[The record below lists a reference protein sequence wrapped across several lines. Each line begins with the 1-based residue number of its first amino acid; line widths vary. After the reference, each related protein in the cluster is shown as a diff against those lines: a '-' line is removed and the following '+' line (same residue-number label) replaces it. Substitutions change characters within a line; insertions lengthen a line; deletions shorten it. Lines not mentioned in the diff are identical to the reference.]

1 MPQTHQT
8 VRLIGYAR
16 VSTEAQDLA
25 YQIERLKK
33 AGCERIFQEKRSGK
47 NTDDRPELHRLLA
60 TLQKG
65 DRLFAT
71 VGDRV
76 ARDPLHLLLILHAV
90 RKAGAT
96 LQLLDEAF
104 VDTSSETD
112 DLVAYLYGWAA
123 RQHRLRILYNTAL
136 GRERAK
142 QRGVKFGRP
151 SKLGSREREI
161 IAQRRAAGETCGRI
175 AKSFGVS
182 EATVYRLA
190 SRKVRGEVNG
200 YSTYKR

>member
-1 MPQTHQT
+1 MPQIHPP

-25 YQIERLKK
+25 YQIDRLEK
-33 AGCERIFQEKRSGK
+33 AGCQLIFQEKRSGK

-60 TLQKG
+60 ALQKG
-65 DRLFAT
+65 DTLFAT

-76 ARDPLHLLLILHAV
+76 ARDPLDMLLILHAV
-90 RKAGAT
+90 RKAGAK

-112 DLVAYLYGWAA
+112 DLIAYLYGWAA
-123 RQHRLRILYNTAL
+123 RQHRLRILYNTAA

-151 SKLGSREREI
+151 CKLGPQERQKVVELRE
-161 IAQRRAAGETCGRI
+161 QGKTCGWI
-175 AKSFGVS
+175 ARAFGVS
-182 EATVYRLA
+182 ESTVARTT
-190 SRKVRGEVNG
+190 SRSDLSNCSFKCEGR
-200 YSTYKR
+200 

>member
-1 MPQTHQT
+1 MPQTQPP

-25 YQIERLKK
+25 YQIDRLKR
-33 AGCERIFQEKRSGK
+33 AGCAEIFQEKRSGK

-60 TLQKG
+60 ALQKG
-65 DRLFAT
+65 DTLFAT

-76 ARDPLHLLLILHAV
+76 ARDPLDMLLILHAV

-112 DLVAYLYGWAA
+112 DLIAYLYGWAA
-123 RQHRLRILYNTAL
+123 RQHRLRILYNTAA
-136 GRERAK
+136 GRERAR

-151 SKLGSREREI
+151 SKLGPREREM
-161 IAQRRAAGETCGRI
+161 IAQRRAAGESCGRI
-175 AKSFGVS
+175 ARAFGVS
-182 EATVYRLA
+182 ESTISRLPMGRA
-190 SRKVRGEVNG
+190 
-200 YSTYKR
+200 YLP